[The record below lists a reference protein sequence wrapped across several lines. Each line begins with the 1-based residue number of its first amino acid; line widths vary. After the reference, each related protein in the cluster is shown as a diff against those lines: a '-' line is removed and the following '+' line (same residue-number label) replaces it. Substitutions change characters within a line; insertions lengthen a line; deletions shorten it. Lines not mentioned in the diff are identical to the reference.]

1 MHKPACKAG
10 KGLIRMTRKI
20 NFALFVMFIT
30 VFFSCGGGGG
40 GSSSSKNITAFSFTQ
55 GTGVITQ
62 GDTAGTIAVTV
73 PYGTAL
79 TALVA
84 TFTTTGSSVTVD
96 GVTQVSGTTPNDF
109 TNSVTYTVVASDSST
124 KKYVVTVIVAD
135 PSSDATLKLS
145 SVIKGITLDSLGVP
159 GVNIDVFGEPG
170 TTSQMGRV
178 ILSLTQASD
187 TGSLETLF
195 VPTNSGATVE
205 KVVKAAQGM
214 MPVLSNPAYADEAF
228 SYDESIAVKVVA
240 QDGVTTLVYWFAVEI
255 EYEIGEVGPAGGLV
269 FYVDMNGIPA
279 FLPDNFF
286 RYLEVSP
293 NDLQTLGDTTWGCGG
308 TEIGV
313 TAQGTGIGAGQ
324 TNTTAIVNGCAELG
338 TAAKLCDSLEITRA
352 GWIYNDWYLPSKD
365 ELNEIYTSLYL
376 HVPPLGGFTIGD
388 SYWSSSEESSSDAY
402 NQSFG
407 GGSQGSEDKDYN
419 QSFVRAVRA
428 FY

>member
-1 MHKPACKAG
+1 MPVCKAG

-20 NFALFVMFIT
+20 NFALFAMFIA
-30 VFFSCGGGGG
+30 VFVSCGGGGG

-62 GDTAGTIAVTV
+62 GDTTGTIAVTV

-84 TFTTTGSSVTVD
+84 TFTTTGSSVTVE
-96 GVTQVSGTTPNDF
+96 GVTQVSGTTPNNF
-109 TNSVTYTVVASDSST
+109 TSAVTYTVTASDGTT
-124 KKYVVTVIVAD
+124 KDYTVTVTVAD

-145 SVIKGITLDSLGVP
+145 SVIKGVALDSLGVP
-159 GVNIDVFGEPG
+159 GVNIDIFGEPG

-187 TGSLETLF
+187 TGILETLF

-205 KVVKAAQGM
+205 KVVKAAKGM
-214 MPVLSNPAYADEAF
+214 MPAFTDPSYADEAF
-228 SYDESIAVKVVA
+228 SYGESLGVKVTA

-255 EYEIGEVGPAGGLV
+255 EYEVGDVGPAGGLV

-293 NDLQTLGDTTWGCGG
+293 SDLQTLGDTT
-308 TEIGV
+308 
-313 TAQGTGIGAGQ
+313 
-324 TNTTAIVNGCAELG
+324 
-338 TAAKLCDSLEITRA
+338 
-352 GWIYNDWYLPSKD
+352 
-365 ELNEIYTSLYL
+365 
-376 HVPPLGGFTIGD
+376 
-388 SYWSSSEESSSDAY
+388 
-402 NQSFG
+402 
-407 GGSQGSEDKDYN
+407 
-419 QSFVRAVRA
+419 
-428 FY
+428 